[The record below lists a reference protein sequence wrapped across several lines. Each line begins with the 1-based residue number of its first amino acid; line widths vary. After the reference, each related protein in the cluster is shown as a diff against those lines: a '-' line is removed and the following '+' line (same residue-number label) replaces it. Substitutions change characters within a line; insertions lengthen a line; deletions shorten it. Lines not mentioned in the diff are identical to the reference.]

1 MLLYKQGVLTKSDA
15 DDRETICDLDFH
27 ERHFFGGKKQ
37 KNKKTLT
44 TLIKFNLYRG
54 PAAETR

>member
-37 KNKKTLT
+37 KNTDHFDK
-44 TLIKFNLYRG
+44 I
-54 PAAETR
+54 